1 MELIELRGQLSEMAL
16 HSPDSL
22 HQPALKQYSFV
33 MAHVISNSIAQTNNY
48 ITIDRGHLDGVS
60 PEMGVI
66 DQNGVVGIVNV
77 VGPHAARVI
86 SLLNPH
92 IRLSCKLRASGFY
105 GSLVWDGKSP
115 QHAVLEELP
124 KHLNWHKGD
133 TIVTSGYSAVFPEG
147 IIVGTVEGL
156 ARGMSDSFVSLR
168 IRLTTNF
175 SQLSS
180 VRVITNSMK
189 EQIDALRRA
198 EQGIDTVAGIQTRPE
213 IKPEIVDVVPQ
224 EEKPKKQPSQPVQPV
239 QQPVQP
245 VQPDEPVE
253 PESGGEQP

>member
-1 MELIELRGQLSEMAL
+1 
-16 HSPDSL
+16 
-22 HQPALKQYSFV
+22 
-33 MAHVISNSIAQTNNY
+33 
-48 ITIDRGHLDGVS
+48 
-60 PEMGVI
+60 
-66 DQNGVVGIVNV
+66 
-77 VGPHAARVI
+77 
-86 SLLNPH
+86 
-92 IRLSCKLRASGFY
+92 
-105 GSLVWDGKSP
+105 
-115 QHAVLEELP
+115 
-124 KHLNWHKGD
+124 
-133 TIVTSGYSAVFPEG
+133 
-147 IIVGTVEGL
+147 VGTVEGL